1 MIDIHSHLI
10 YGVDDGSKTIE
21 ESLDILNNLSKNG
34 VTDIIFTPHYITD
47 TNYVSSKTNNIFK
60 FYELKREIKKQGI
73 DINIYLGNEIYIDPN
88 ILELIKQNE
97 MCSLNNSEYILI
109 ELPMSGN
116 YPDYQ
121 EIIKELMNIGF
132 KVVLAHP
139 ERYTTFQ
146 KDFNKI
152 KEMVD
157 MGVLLQC
164 NIDSI
169 LGYYGND
176 AKKTIKL
183 ILKDKL
189 VTFIGTDIHSKKIDY
204 SYLEKA
210 KNKFKKYLTD
220 EEIEDIFVNNAKK
233 IIKTS

>member
-10 YGVDDGSKTIE
+10 YGVDDGSKSIE
-21 ESLDILNNLSKNG
+21 TSLKILDDLSKNG
-34 VTDIIFTPHYITD
+34 ITDIILTPHYITD
-47 TNYVSSKTNNIFK
+47 TNYVSSKTENITK
-60 FYELKREIKKQGI
+60 FLELKREVKKQGI
-73 DINIYLGNEIYIDPN
+73 NINIYLGNEIYIDPN
-88 ILELIKQNE
+88 ILELIKENK
-97 MCSLNNSEYILI
+97 MCTLNNSEYILV

-121 EIIKELMNIGF
+121 EIFSDLIKIGF

-139 ERYTTFQ
+139 ERYAAFQ
-146 KDFNKI
+146 KDYSKVL
-152 KEMVD
+152 EMVD

-169 LGYYGND
+169 TGYYGNN
-176 AKKTIKL
+176 AKKTIKR

-189 VTFIGTDIHSKKIDY
+189 VTFVGTDIHSVKNDY

-220 EEIEDIFVNNAKK
+220 EEIEDIFVNNPKR
-233 IIKTS
+233 IIG